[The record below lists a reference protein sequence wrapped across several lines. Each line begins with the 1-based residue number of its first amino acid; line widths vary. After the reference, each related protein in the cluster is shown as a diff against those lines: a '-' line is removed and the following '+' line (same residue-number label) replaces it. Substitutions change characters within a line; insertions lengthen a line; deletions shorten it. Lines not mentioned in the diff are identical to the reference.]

1 MVIPIYNSRNSK
13 DLIVLSKHLTP
24 DEFIY
29 NSRNSKDL
37 IVLRS
42 AFAGLKDLQQ

>member
-37 IVLRS
+37 IVLMNS
-42 AFAGLKDLQQ
+42 VLNFLNLQQ